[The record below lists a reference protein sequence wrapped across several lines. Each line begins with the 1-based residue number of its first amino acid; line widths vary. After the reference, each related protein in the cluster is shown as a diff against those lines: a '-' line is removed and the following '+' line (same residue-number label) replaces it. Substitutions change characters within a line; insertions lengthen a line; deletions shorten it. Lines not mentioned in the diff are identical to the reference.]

1 MEVFRHLKRV
11 ETGAQ
16 SESARGFRG
25 FTLIE
30 LLVVIAIIAILAA
43 MLLPALA
50 KAKSKAQRIQC
61 TSQLKQLGLG
71 INLFTMDRE
80 EMFPPAAWESGAG
93 QLAWDTY
100 IHRYLGGRTPESE
113 LDIGIVDLAYS
124 PKIELCPAD
133 RGARVW
139 WVTDTYSGVRTYA
152 MNASGPVWGVDYQ
165 IPTGGRKYP
174 LPQVKNGVGIYWRD
188 GGFPD
193 WEARSFKT
201 SVVKDPSGSIL
212 LVEQPNGQGA
222 VGNVWPAI
230 SLGPV
235 SPGSTLHQIDPSAPP
250 QNPSSGTGVNQGA
263 ALYKLHGQ
271 RFNYLFHDGHVQ
283 SLKTTDTIGTGS
295 LSAPKGMWTV
305 FPGD

>member
-1 MEVFRHLKRV
+1 MNVSRKMRTSATGSKRN
-11 ETGAQ
+11 GSRA
-16 SESARGFRG
+16 

-71 INLFTMDRE
+71 IELFTTDRDE
-80 EMFPPAAWESGAG
+80 RFPAAAFESNAG

-100 IHRYLGGRTPESE
+100 IHRYLGGRTPEAD

-133 RGARVW
+133 RGPKVW
-139 WVTDTYSGVRTYA
+139 WVTDTYSGVRSYA
-152 MNASGPVWGVDYQ
+152 MNGSGPVWNVDYQ
-165 IPTGGRKYP
+165 ISTANRTYP
-174 LPQVKNGVGIYWRD
+174 LPQAKNGVGVYWRD
-188 GGFPD
+188 GGLPD
-193 WEARSFKT
+193 WEAKSFKT
-201 SVVKDPSGSIL
+201 SVLKDPSSTIL

-230 SLGPV
+230 SLGP
-235 SPGSTLHQIDPSAPP
+235 SMGASTLHQLDPAAPA
-250 QNPSSGTGVNQGA
+250 QNISQSSGVNQGA
-263 ALYKLHGQ
+263 AVYKLHGE
-271 RFNYLFHDGHVQ
+271 RFNYVFHDGHVQ
-283 SLKTTDTIGTGS
+283 SLKTTETIGSGT
-295 LSAPKGMWTV
+295 LSAPKGMWTIAR
-305 FPGD
+305 GD

>member
-1 MEVFRHLKRV
+1 MFRQTEITTKGPKSAPADHA
-11 ETGAQ
+11 GA
-16 SESARGFRG
+16 

-50 KAKSKAQRIQC
+50 KAKGKAQRIQC

-71 INLFTMDRE
+71 ISLFTMDRDD
-80 EMFPPAAWESGAG
+80 MFPPAAWESGAG

-113 LDIGIVDLAYS
+113 LEVGIVDLAYS

-133 RGARVW
+133 RGVRVW
-139 WVTDTYSGVRTYA
+139 WVTDTYSGVRSYA
-152 MNASGPVWGVDYQ
+152 MNASGPTWGVDYQ
-165 IPTGGRKYP
+165 ISTGGRRYP
-174 LPQVKNGVGIYWRD
+174 LPQVRNGVGIYWRD
-188 GGFPD
+188 GGLPD
-193 WEARSFKT
+193 WEAKSFKT
-201 SVVKDPSGSIL
+201 SVVKDPAGSIL

-235 SPGSTLHQIDPSAPP
+235 SGGSTLHQIDPSAQA
-250 QNPSSGTGVNQGA
+250 QNPNSGSGVNQGA
-263 ALYKLHGQ
+263 ALYKAHGQ

-283 SLKTTDTIGTGS
+283 SFKTTDTIGRGT
-295 LSAPKGMWTV
+295 LAAPKGMWTV
-305 FPGD
+305 VAGD